1 MKNLFAMT
9 FVGVAVLMP
18 VAAGAGERVTDMAL
32 GAASGA
38 LVAGPVGLVAGG
50 VIGFA
55 AGPDISRG
63 MGLRRHH
70 RTASHSAA
78 NHAAASHTAADRDNS
93 KAGEAQPDG
102 H

>member
-9 FVGVAVLMP
+9 FVAVAVLMP

-38 LVAGPVGLVAGG
+38 LVAGG